1 MKLTGLLRT
10 SDVVQDRNNVNNY
23 NENDDADD
31 IYNDDYD
38 DNDDEYH
45 PPGPFNN
52 DMPSQLCSWL
62 TNSVLLQDSLQH
74 GHWSLS

>member
-1 MKLTGLLRT
+1 MKLTGLVRT

-23 NENDDADD
+23 NESDD
-31 IYNDDYD
+31 IYNDAYD
-38 DNDDEYH
+38 DNDDEYY

-52 DMPSQLCSWL
+52 NMPSQLCSWF

-74 GHWSLS
+74 GH

>member
-1 MKLTGLLRT
+1 MKLTGLVRT

-45 PPGPFNN
+45 PPGPFDN

-62 TNSVLLQDSLQH
+62 TNSVLLQESLQH
-74 GHWSLS
+74 GH